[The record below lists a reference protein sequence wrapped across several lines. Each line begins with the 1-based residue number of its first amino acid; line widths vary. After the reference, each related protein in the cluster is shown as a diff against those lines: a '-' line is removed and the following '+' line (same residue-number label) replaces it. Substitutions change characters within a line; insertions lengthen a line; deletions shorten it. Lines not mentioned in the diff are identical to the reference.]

1 MKVAAIIPA
10 AGLGTRMG
18 KVSSDAAAERKQFL
32 RLGDS
37 SVLLHTIGKFVSAE
51 TVTEILVAVRDDDRD
66 SFSAELSE
74 QGFSKPV
81 RVATGGRNRQESVE
95 NCLALVGED
104 VELVAVH
111 DAVRPL
117 IPSELIDKAVRQAAG
132 DGAVI
137 LGVPAVDTVKRVD
150 QRVVHATL
158 PREMIMLAQTP
169 QVFQTSLLRRAFEH
183 ANRDGFVGTDEASLV
198 EHLGEDVHVMMGS
211 ARNLKI
217 TRPQDLIL
225 ARFYLEHAEEL
236 DRAEASDELRQ

>member
-1 MKVAAIIPA
+1 MQVAAIIPA

-18 KVSSDAAAERKQFL
+18 KVSTDAAQGRKQFL

-37 SVLLHTIGKFVSAE
+37 SVLIQTIRKFVAAQTIS
-51 TVTEILVAVRDDDRD
+51 EILVAVRDDDRE
-66 SFSAELSE
+66 SFTAELAAH
-74 QGFSKPV
+74 GFSKPI
-81 RVATGGRNRQESVE
+81 RVTSGGRNRQESVE
-95 NCLALVGED
+95 SCLALVGPEVD
-104 VELVAVH
+104 MVAVH

-117 IPSELIDKAVRQAAG
+117 ITPALIDKAVRQAESN
-132 DGAVI
+132 GAVI

-169 QVFQTSLLRRAFEH
+169 QVFRAELLRRAYAH
-183 ANRDGFVGTDEASLV
+183 AKQDGFVGTDEASLV

-211 ARNLKI
+211 PRNIKI
-217 TRPQDLIL
+217 TRPQDLAL
-225 ARFYLEHAEEL
+225 ARFYMENAEEL

>member
-18 KVSSDAAAERKQFL
+18 KVSPDAASGRKQFL

-37 SVLLHTIGKFVSAE
+37 SVLMHTIGKFEAAASIG
-51 TVTEILVAVRDDDRD
+51 EILVAVRDDDRE
-66 SFSAELSE
+66 SFGAELAA

-81 RVATGGRNRQESVE
+81 RIATGGRNRQESVE
-95 NCLALVGED
+95 NCLALVDDD

-117 IPSELIDKAVRQAAG
+117 ISTALIDKAVQQAATN
-132 DGAVI
+132 GAVI
-137 LGVPAVDTVKRVD
+137 LGVPAIDTVKRVD
-150 QRVVHATL
+150 QRLVHATL

-169 QVFQTSLLRRAFEH
+169 QVFRTELLRRAFEN
-183 ANRDGFVGTDEASLV
+183 ANQDGFTGTDEASLV

-211 ARNLKI
+211 PRNIKI
-217 TRPQDLIL
+217 TRPQDLVL
-225 ARFYLEHAEEL
+225 ARFYLEHADEL
-236 DRAEASDELRQ
+236 DRAEASDDLRQ

>member
-18 KVSSDAAAERKQFL
+18 KVSPDAASGRKQFL

-37 SVLLHTIGKFVSAE
+37 SVLIHTIRQFVAADSIS
-51 TVTEILVAVRDDDRD
+51 EIYVAVRDDDRE
-66 SFSAELSE
+66 SFAAELAE
-74 QGFSKPV
+74 HGFSKPV

-95 NCLALVGED
+95 NCLALVDPD

-117 IPSELIDKAVRQAAG
+117 ITPALIDKAVQQAAIN
-132 DGAVI
+132 GAVI
-137 LGVPAVDTVKRVD
+137 LGIPAVDTVKRVD
-150 QRVVHATL
+150 QRIVHATL

-169 QVFQTSLLRRAFEH
+169 QVFRTALLRRAFEH
-183 ANRDGFVGTDEASLV
+183 ANQDGFVGTDEASLV

-211 ARNLKI
+211 PRNLKI
-217 TRPQDLIL
+217 TRPQDLVL
-225 ARFYLEHAEEL
+225 ARFYLDHADEL
-236 DRAEASDELRQ
+236 DRAEAADELRQ

>member
-18 KVSSDAAAERKQFL
+18 KVSADSASGRKQFL

-37 SVLLHTIGKFVSAE
+37 SVLLHTIGQFAAADSI
-51 TVTEILVAVRDDDRD
+51 TEILVAVRDDDRE
-66 SFSAELSE
+66 SFTAELAE
-74 QGFSKPV
+74 HGFSKPV

-95 NCLALVGED
+95 HCLALVESD
-104 VELVAVH
+104 VELIAVH

-117 IPSELIDKAVRQAAG
+117 ITPALIDRAVEQAAR

-137 LGVPAVDTVKRVD
+137 LGIPAVDTVKRVD
-150 QRVVHATL
+150 QRIVHATL

-169 QVFQTSLLRRAFEH
+169 QVFRTPLLRRAFDN
-183 ANRDGFVGTDEASLV
+183 ANQDGFVGTDEASLV

-211 ARNLKI
+211 PRNLKI
-217 TRPQDLIL
+217 TRPQDLVL
-225 ARFYLEHAEEL
+225 ARFYLEHADEL
-236 DRAEASDELRQ
+236 DRAEAADELRQ